1 MSTRDKYSAYLYFCA
16 KNGIK
21 TLSFNAWI
29 NVNKKGVLY
38 V

>member
-1 MSTRDKYSAYLYFCA
+1 MSAQDKYSAYLYWSA